1 MLKRIISNLNVFLS
15 RCLTSVANFGGSEVG
30 CSENGGKEEKLK
42 GINTKQIFLTI
53 THVIIPKTRTEVW
66 GLLMAAGWRRR
77 KVNNPREEL
86 NSFCSIDLAHNFGS
100 MRGGETSSIIERF
113 NAKIAIVH
121 FSIDINTESKAKK
134 ESMERMK
141 MRKTIPP
148 VRWIHERNKK
158 VIRLVTMVVTSF
170 PQGQILE
177 DFSQAFFT
185 PKNPKVEI
193 LCVKNVQPQLPHL
206 SPPFLPKRTECRS
219 IYKLS
224 APSENHCFSIG
235 E

>member
-158 VIRLVTMVVTSF
+158 VIRLGDYGCNVISSGANF
-170 PQGQILE
+170 GRF
-177 DFSQAFFT
+177 FS
-185 PKNPKVEI
+185 
-193 LCVKNVQPQLPHL
+193 
-206 SPPFLPKRTECRS
+206 S
-219 IYKLS
+219 IFH
-224 APSENHCFSIG
+224 P
-235 E
+235 